1 MIFLFDLS
9 SKIIEWFV
17 GNKVDLLPP
26 DSEPGFLKHY
36 RSSLEKAIRDAGI
49 ASQFN
54 ILKYVM
60 VSAKTGFGVEDLISV
75 SSSHFIPPYIL
86 YLRHCCELI
95 LKSWFCTYVCAI
107 NPILC
112 L

>member
-60 VSAKTGFGVEDLISV
+60 ISAKTGFGVEDLISV
-75 SSSHFIPPYIL
+75 SYSHFIPIFYI
-86 YLRHCCELI
+86 CI
-95 LKSWFCTYVCAI
+95 IAVS
-107 NPILC
+107 
-112 L
+112 